1 MSSSRGPSQPRNRN
15 HISFVSCVGG
25 QVLYRCGHLGS
36 PKTYTLPYVKWI
48 ASGNLLYNAGSS
60 NPVLCDN
67 LEMLHGVRGGRK
79 VQDGG
84 AVCIP
89 MTSSC

>member
-1 MSSSRGPSQPRNRN
+1 MDTEGEGESGTNGGSS
-15 HISFVSCVGG
+15 VETC
-25 QVLYRCGHLGS
+25 
-36 PKTYTLPYVKWI
+36 TLPYVKWI
-48 ASGNLLYNAGSS
+48 ASGNLLYSAGSS

-79 VQDGG
+79 VQVGG

-89 MTSSC
+89 TADSCWCIAETNTILQSNYPPIKK